1 MKYSSFSIALLFSTL
16 LLTLNSCDNNETFPE
31 ESTDPNNPVITL
43 KGTNSFVF
51 DSFAPLANKP
61 TTIYYHIPTG
71 VTENSRIV
79 VVFHGAARDALESRD
94 ALIANA
100 DRNQQILIVPEF
112 SSQNFPGGDGYNLG
126 NVFDDGDNP
135 TAATLNDEGEWAF
148 SLVEP
153 LFDFV
158 KRATANASSSY
169 HVFGF
174 SAGGQ
179 FAHRFVFFKPNA
191 RFDKVV
197 AASSGW
203 YTMPDDQIDFPY
215 GIKESPILASS
226 LPAIFGKQL
235 TVLIGS
241 ADNDPNAGG
250 LRTNSI
256 VDVQGDNRLA
266 RANYFYNQSNSIST
280 GIGAAYNWQFVSL
293 PNVSHDFSVT
303 GNYAFNTIF
312 IN

>member
-1 MKYSSFSIALLFSTL
+1 MKVYSFATVLIISLFSIALI
-16 LLTLNSCDNNETFPE
+16 SCDNNETFPE
-31 ESTDPNNPVITL
+31 IIDGVEPVITI
-43 KGTNSFVF
+43 KGTGSFVF

-61 TTIYYHIPTG
+61 TTVYYHVPSN

-79 VVFHGAARDALESRD
+79 VVFHGASRDALESRD

-112 SSQNFPGGDGYNLG
+112 SNQNFPGGDGYNLG
-126 NVFDDGDNP
+126 NVFDDGDSP
-135 TAATLNDEGEWAF
+135 SAATLNNEGEWAF
-148 SLVEP
+148 SLIEP
-153 LFDFV
+153 LFDYV
-158 KRATANASSSY
+158 KLATSNASNSY

-191 RFDKVV
+191 RYDKVV

-226 LPAIFGKQL
+226 LLAIFAKQL
-235 TVLIGS
+235 TVLIGQ
-241 ADNDPNAGG
+241 ADNSTNPPGFRSNA
-250 LRTNSI
+250 I
-256 VDVQGDNRLA
+256 VDVQGDNRLS
-266 RANYFYNQSNSIST
+266 RANYFYRQSDSIATS
-280 GIGAAYNWQFVSL
+280 IGATYNWQFVSL
-293 PNVSHDFSVT
+293 PNINHDLVGT
-303 GNYAFNTIF
+303 ANYAFNTIF